1 MIWVFSIVIYNIRLN
16 MHLFWVQIVIFK
28 WIFWKWNFF
37 FVQFIMGVSHKND
50 LDTCLA
56 WNLRNHHEDG
66 SESYIV
72 TVTLPYFSHSMIQSS
87 SLKNVCQPSRNHF
100 SVRGLEKTLKICR
113 QVLMS
118 FTQLVL
124 VLNIKSRIGY
134 FDAHVWKLTGK
145 NHPYTVEF

>member
-1 MIWVFSIVIYNIRLN
+1 MIWVFFNCHTIFVLTCILFEYRL
-16 MHLFWVQIVIFK
+16 LFLNEYFGNK
-28 WIFWKWNFF
+28 TFF
-37 FVQFIMGVSHKND
+37 FVQFMMGVSHKND

-56 WNLRNHHEDG
+56 WNLSNHHEDG

-72 TVTLPYFSHSMIQSS
+72 TVILPFFSRSMIQSP

-100 SVRGLEKTLKICR
+100 SVSGLKKTLKICR
-113 QVLMS
+113 QVLIS

-124 VLNIKSRIGY
+124 VLDIKSRIGY